1 MKTTKR
7 FFIAL
12 LGFCLLGNMLAKAD
26 VTDDGFVYES
36 YPEFNYVFV
45 TGYNGDETSLVFPE
59 FGDGVTVYVND
70 DFVNSVANANVI
82 TEVDFSNVD
91 EVGSGAFVV
100 KTTKKPTPSGLV
112 TVKTGFLSLTK
123 VVLGEK
129 APEFYEGAFSG
140 VTITELAF
148 SGNTASNVS
157 EFAST
162 VTTVDLSSVTTIGD
176 GAFQGFAQLNTIKN
190 FEGVISIGSSA
201 FSGCTGLTDIDLS
214 NVTSIGAYAF
224 RGCTGL
230 SSVDL
235 SSVTTIG
242 ASAFQDC
249 GNPRTREGLQNV
261 FWPESLTEFP
271 AEVFYG
277 CAMLESVTNLE
288 NAIVIG
294 DFAFYNC
301 SSLNGTKEFSG
312 ELRSVGKD
320 AFMGTNL
327 TTVVVKSNPLLSEN
341 AFPAAV
347 ALNLEIE
354 DKMAFSDD
362 NKNTFDKITYKRE
375 FTSGKFASLILPFV
389 PEQIDQFDVYQLRE
403 NKENSLVFQVVNE
416 FVPGTP
422 YMVKVKEGYED
433 VEELTATDA
442 TITKSVCDNR
452 VEAGDWKM
460 IGQYERIELNAEVG
474 KVNGVKYYYYKSADN
489 GFYYSTGTL
498 GVSPFRTYIEAPLSS
513 SAQVRMMVRGFG
525 GVETDIDVVELEDVL
540 IPTVDAYYDLNG
552 NPVQVPVEGKV
563 YIVNGKKMIF

>member
-1 MKTTKR
+1 M
-7 FFIAL
+7 
-12 LGFCLLGNMLAKAD
+12 GNVLVKAD
-26 VTDDGFVYES
+26 VIDGFVYKL
-36 YPEFNYVFV
+36 NN
-45 TGYNGDETSLVFPE
+45 TGTIAQFTAYTGKENILVFPKIE
-59 FGDGVTVYVND
+59 GVSVIRVQKG
-70 DFVNSVANANVI
+70 FVIETPNAQNIEAVDLTNVTLVRTGAFANQQI
-82 TEVDFSNVD
+82 EDEETFEYYEVGFSNL
-91 EVGSGAFVV
+91 
-100 KTTKKPTPSGLV
+100 KKVILGDN
-112 TVKTGFLSLTK
+112 TVI
-123 VVLGEK
+123 E
-129 APEFYEGAFSG
+129 EGAFSG
-140 VTITELAF
+140 TTITELAF
-148 SGNTASNVS
+148 SSNTASNVS
-157 EFAST
+157 GFAST

-190 FEGVISIGSSA
+190 FEGVTSIGSSA

-214 NVTSIGAYAF
+214 NVTSIGDSTF
-224 RGCTGL
+224 CGCTGL
-230 SSVDL
+230 SRVDL
-235 SSVTTIG
+235 SNVTSIG
-242 ASAFQDC
+242 ASAFENC
-249 GNPRTREGLQNV
+249 GDIKSKKGLEVVIWPEGLTV
-261 FWPESLTEFP
+261 FPVS
-271 AEVFYG
+271 VFSG
-277 CAMLESVTNLE
+277 CAMLHSVSNLNKAKE
-288 NAIVIG
+288 IG
-294 DFAFYNC
+294 DYAFLNC
-301 SSLNGTKEFSG
+301 SLLKGNFEFTNSLQYVG
-312 ELRSVGKD
+312 ED
-320 AFMGTNL
+320 AFMGTNF
-327 TTVVVKSNPLLSEN
+327 TSVVLKSNPSLNAS
-341 AFPAAV
+341 AFPDAV

-354 DKMAFSDD
+354 DKKAFSDD
-362 NKNTFDKITYKRE
+362 NENTFDKITYKRE

-442 TITKSVCDNR
+442 TITKSECDNR
-452 VEAGDWKM
+452 VVAGDWKM
-460 IGQYERIELNAEVG
+460 IGQYERIELTAEEG

>member
-1 MKTTKR
+1 
-7 FFIAL
+7 
-12 LGFCLLGNMLAKAD
+12 MLAKAD
-26 VTDDGFVYES
+26 VTDDGFVYDS
-36 YPEFNYVFV
+36 YPDFNYVFV
-45 TGYNGDETSLVFPE
+45 TGYNGDATSLVFPE

-190 FEGVISIGSSA
+190 FEGVTSIGSFA
-201 FSGCTGLTDIDLS
+201 FSGCTGLTNIDLS
-214 NVTSIGAYAF
+214 NVTSIGESAF

-249 GNPRTREGLQNV
+249 GNILTGEGLQNV
-261 FWPESLTEFP
+261 FWPENLTEFP
-271 AEVFYG
+271 AKVFYG
-277 CAMLESVTNLE
+277 CAVLKSVTNLE

-301 SSLNGTKEFSG
+301 SSLNGTKEFSSA
-312 ELRSVGKD
+312 LRSVGKD

-362 NKNTFDKITYKRE
+362 NENTFDKITYKRE

-389 PEQIDQFDVYQLRE
+389 PEQIDQFDVYKLRE

-442 TITKSVCDNR
+442 TIKKSVCENR

-460 IGQYERIELNAEVG
+460 IGQYERIELKAKEG
-474 KVNGVKYYYYKSADN
+474 EAIGVKYYYYKSADN